1 MVVIRLHFRDW
12 KASGSGRIWIL
23 CENLW
28 QLLHVQKEVSISLEA
43 ADRALEDFSFQV
55 RRRFVKK
62 AIKETQEIVARH
74 FMTDEVDI
82 LVENPENSDD

>member
-1 MVVIRLHFRDW
+1 M
-12 KASGSGRIWIL
+12 
-23 CENLW
+23 
-28 QLLHVQKEVSISLEA
+28 
-43 ADRALEDFSFQV
+43 EDFSFQV